1 MGRRIILKELYL
13 THTIKISSGKKFQV
27 LHGEIIIKKLT
38 EDGNSISSSIQ
49 EGKCSSSFR
58 RYEISEE
65 ERHRV

>member
-1 MGRRIILKELYL
+1 MGRRIILKELCL
-13 THTIKISSGKKFQV
+13 IHTIKILSGKKFRV
-27 LHGEIIIKKLT
+27 LRGKIIIKKLT

-49 EGKCSSSFR
+49 ERRCSSSFR